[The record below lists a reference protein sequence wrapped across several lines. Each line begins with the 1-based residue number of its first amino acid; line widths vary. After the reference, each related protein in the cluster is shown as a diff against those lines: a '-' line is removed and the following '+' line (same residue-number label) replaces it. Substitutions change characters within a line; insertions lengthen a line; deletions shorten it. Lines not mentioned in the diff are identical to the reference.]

1 MAWKLTKGRPVTAD
15 EPQEEDVEEEAEDGQ
30 AGEDPGPLARQY
42 LFLIREMWPADQP
55 EPRTKS
61 DRAVA
66 AAINAALGTDYSYSL
81 MWQIRKGKV
90 KNTRRD
96 VLLALSKFFKV
107 PFGYFGDGEEAE
119 AIQEQLDALAVMR
132 DAGVTR
138 ASLRRMADLSP
149 EGRQSVAA
157 MIETVARME
166 AERRKDRGD
175 AGGPKEEDD

>member
-1 MAWKLTKGRPVTAD
+1 MEGGPVAAE
-15 EPQEEDVEEEAEDGQ
+15 EPQEEAVEDETEDGH
-30 AGEDPGPLARQY
+30 AEEDPGPLARQY
-42 LFLIREMWPADQP
+42 LYLIREMWPTDQP

-96 VLLALSKFFKV
+96 VLLALSQFFKV
-107 PFGYFGDGEEAE
+107 PFGYFGTGEEAE
-119 AIQEQLDALAVMR
+119 AIQEQLDALALVR
-132 DAGVTR
+132 DAGFNR
-138 ASLRRMADLSP
+138 ASLRRMGDMSP

-166 AERRKDRGD
+166 LERRKDRDD
-175 AGGPKEEDD
+175 AGDQEKGGD